1 MRPAFG
7 MGTGF
12 ALVLRFCGTLGYG
25 FVGGAGFGGG
35 TRNGVRFGDG
45 NGGCDGRCGKGGGG
59 LESERFRFG
68 FGFRHLGRFDF
79 AVNNIVQVV
88 IAADDEQRL
97 AKRVSEEIIN
107 GVRIRSFFVNG
118 FVAVVV
124 AIRVNGGGAVTD
136 IEFAGDV
143 VAAELDIIHEGGRA
157 VVEDI
162 ADGKRDREISSGNN
176 FIIEGDDTFCQAG
189 FGGEEPVVLG
199 FELADGGIKS
209 FFGSDFSFKV
219 SHGRFPFLA

>member
-1 MRPAFG
+1 

-25 FVGGAGFGGG
+25 LVGGAGFGGG
-35 TRNGVRFGDG
+35 TRNGVRFGEG
-45 NGGCDGRCGKGGGG
+45 NGGCDRRSGKGGGG

-79 AVNNIVQVV
+79 AVNNIMQVV

-107 GVRIRSFFVNG
+107 GVRIRSFLVNG

-124 AIRVNGGGAVTD
+124 AVRVNGGGAVAD

-143 VAAELDIIHEGGRA
+143 VAAELDIIHECGRA

-162 ADGKRDREISSGNN
+162 ADGKRDGEISSGNN
-176 FIIEGDDTFCQAG
+176 FIVEGDDTLCQAG
-189 FGGEEPVVLG
+189 FGGKEPVVLG

-219 SHGRFPFLA
+219 SHGK

>member
-1 MRPAFG
+1 

-12 ALVLRFCGTLGYG
+12 ALVLRFRGTLGYG
-25 FVGGAGFGGG
+25 FVGSAGFGDG
-35 TRNGVRFGDG
+35 TGNGVRFGDG
-45 NGGCDGRCGKGGGG
+45 NSGCDGRSGKGGGG

-88 IAADDEQRL
+88 VAADDEQRL

-118 FVAVVV
+118 FIAVVV
-124 AIRVNGGGAVTD
+124 AVRVNGGGAVAD

-162 ADGKRDREISSGNN
+162 ADGKRDGEISSGNN
-176 FIIEGDDTFCQAG
+176 FIVEGDDAFCQAG
-189 FGGEEPVVLG
+189 FGGEKPVVLG
-199 FELADGGIKS
+199 FELADGGVKS

-219 SHGRFPFLA
+219 SHGK

>member
-12 ALVLRFCGTLGYG
+12 ALVLRFCGTLGHG
-25 FVGGAGFGGG
+25 FVGSAGFGGG
-35 TRNGVRFGDG
+35 TGNGVRFGDG
-45 NGGCDGRCGKGGGG
+45 NGGCDGRSGKGGGG
-59 LESERFRFG
+59 LESYRRFCFG

-88 IAADDEQRL
+88 ITADDEQRL

-107 GVRIRSFFVNG
+107 GVRIRSFFVKG

-124 AIRVNGGGAVTD
+124 AVRVNGGGAVAD

-143 VAAELDIIHEGGRA
+143 VAAELDIVHEGGRA
-157 VVEDI
+157 IVEDI

-176 FIIEGDDTFCQAG
+176 FIIEGDDTLCQAG

-219 SHGRFPFLA
+219 SHGK

>member
-1 MRPAFG
+1 

-12 ALVLRFCGTLGYG
+12 ALALRFCGTLWHR
-25 FVGGAGFGGG
+25 FIGGAGFGGG
-35 TRNGVRFGDG
+35 TGNGVRFGEG
-45 NGGCDGRCGKGGGG
+45 NGGCDGRSGKSGGG

-107 GVRIRSFFVNG
+107 GIRIRSFFVNG

-124 AIRVNGGGAVTD
+124 AVRVNGGGAVAD

-143 VAAELDIIHEGGRA
+143 VAAELDIIHKGGRA

-162 ADGKRDREISSGNN
+162 ADGKRDGEISSGNN
-176 FIIEGDDTFCQAG
+176 FIVEGDNAFCQAG
-189 FGGEEPVVLG
+189 FGSEEPVVLG

-219 SHGRFPFLA
+219 SHGK

>member
-25 FVGGAGFGGG
+25 FIGGASFGGG
-35 TRNGVRFGDG
+35 TGNGVRFGEG
-45 NGGCDGRCGKGGGG
+45 NGGCDGRSGKGGGG

-88 IAADDEQRL
+88 VAADDEQRL

-124 AIRVNGGGAVTD
+124 AVRVNGGGAVAD

-162 ADGKRDREISSGNN
+162 ADGKRDGEISSGNN
-176 FIIEGDDTFCQAG
+176 FIVEGDNAFCQAG
-189 FGGEEPVVLG
+189 FGGKEPVVLG
-199 FELADGGIKS
+199 FELADGGVKS
-209 FFGSDFSFKV
+209 FFGSNFSFKV
-219 SHGRFPFLA
+219 SHGK

>member
-1 MRPAFG
+1 

-12 ALVLRFCGTLGYG
+12 ALVLRFCGTLGHG
-25 FVGGAGFGGG
+25 FIGSAGFGGG
-35 TRNGVRFGDG
+35 TGNGVRFGDG
-45 NGGCDGRCGKGGGG
+45 NGGCDGRSGESGGG
-59 LESERFRFG
+59 LESYWKFCFG

-88 IAADDEQRL
+88 ITADDEQRL
-97 AKRVSEEIIN
+97 AKRVGEEIIN

-143 VAAELDIIHEGGRA
+143 VAAELDIVHEGGRA
-157 VVEDI
+157 VVENV

-176 FIIEGDDTFCQAG
+176 FIVEGDDAFCQAS
-189 FGGEEPVVLG
+189 FGSEKPVVLG

-219 SHGRFPFLA
+219 SHGK

>member
-1 MRPAFG
+1 

-12 ALVLRFCGTLGYG
+12 ALVLRFCGTLGHG
-25 FVGGAGFGGG
+25 FVGSAGFGGG
-35 TRNGVRFGDG
+35 TGNGVRFGDG
-45 NGGCDGRCGKGGGG
+45 NGGCDGRSGKSGGG
-59 LESERFRFG
+59 LESYRRFCFG

-88 IAADDEQRL
+88 ITADDEQRL

-107 GVRIRSFFVNG
+107 GVRIRSFFVKG

-124 AIRVNGGGAVTD
+124 AVRVNGGGAVAD

-143 VAAELDIIHEGGRA
+143 VAAELDIVHEGGRA

-176 FIIEGDDTFCQAG
+176 FIIEGDDTLCQAG

-219 SHGRFPFLA
+219 SHGK

>member
-1 MRPAFG
+1 

-25 FVGGAGFGGG
+25 FIGGASFGGG
-35 TRNGVRFGDG
+35 TGNGVRFGDG
-45 NGGCDGRCGKGGGG
+45 NGGCDGRSGEGGGG
-59 LESERFRFG
+59 LKSERFRFG
-68 FGFRHLGRFDF
+68 FGFRQLGRFDF

-88 IAADDEQRL
+88 IATDDEQRL
-97 AKRVSEEIIN
+97 AKRVGEEIIN

-124 AIRVNGGGAVTD
+124 AVRVNGGGAVAD

-143 VAAELDIIHEGGRA
+143 VAAELDIIHKGGRA

-162 ADGKRDREISSGNN
+162 ADGKRNGEISSGNN
-176 FIIEGDDTFCQAG
+176 FIVEGDDAFCQAG

-199 FELADGGIKS
+199 FELADGGVKS

-219 SHGRFPFLA
+219 SHDK

>member
-1 MRPAFG
+1 

-12 ALVLRFCGTLGYG
+12 ALVLRFCGTLWHG
-25 FVGGAGFGGG
+25 FIGGASFGGG
-35 TRNGVRFGDG
+35 TGNGVRFGDG
-45 NGGCDGRCGKGGGG
+45 NGGCDGRSGEGGGG

-107 GVRIRSFFVNG
+107 GIRIRSFFVNG

-124 AIRVNGGGAVTD
+124 TVRVNGGGAVAD

-176 FIIEGDDTFCQAG
+176 FIVEGDNAFCQAG

-199 FELADGGIKS
+199 FELADGGVKS

-219 SHGRFPFLA
+219 SHGK

>member
-1 MRPAFG
+1 

-25 FVGGAGFGGG
+25 FIGGAGFGGG
-35 TRNGVRFGDG
+35 TGNGVRFGDR
-45 NGGCDGRCGKGGGG
+45 NGGCDGRSGKGGGG

-124 AIRVNGGGAVTD
+124 AVRVNGGGAVAD

-162 ADGKRDREISSGNN
+162 ADGKRDGEISSGNN
-176 FIIEGDDTFCQAG
+176 FIVEGDNAFCQAG

-199 FELADGGIKS
+199 FELANGGVKS

-219 SHGRFPFLA
+219 SHGKEFLSWLRV

>member
-12 ALVLRFCGTLGYG
+12 ALVLRFCGTLGHRL
-25 FVGGAGFGGG
+25 VGSASFGDG
-35 TRNGVRFGDG
+35 TGSGVRFGEG
-45 NGGCDGRCGKGGGG
+45 NGGRDGRSGKGGGG

-68 FGFRHLGRFDF
+68 LGFRHLGRFDF

-88 IAADDEQRL
+88 ITADDEQRL
-97 AKRVSEEIIN
+97 AKRVSEEVIN
-107 GVRIRSFFVNG
+107 GVRIRSFFVKG

-124 AIRVNGGGAVTD
+124 AVRVNGDGAVAD

-176 FIIEGDDTFCQAG
+176 FIVEGDDAFCQAG

-199 FELADGGIKS
+199 FELTDGGIKS

-219 SHGRFPFLA
+219 SHGK

>member
-25 FVGGAGFGGG
+25 FIGSAGFGGG
-35 TRNGVRFGDG
+35 TGNGVRFGDG
-45 NGGCDGRCGKGGGG
+45 NGGCDWRSGKGGGG
-59 LESERFRFG
+59 LESYRKFCFG

-79 AVNNIVQVV
+79 AINNIVQVV

-97 AKRVSEEIIN
+97 AKRVGEEIIN

-124 AIRVNGGGAVTD
+124 AVRVNGGGAVAD

-162 ADGKRDREISSGNN
+162 ADGKRNGEISSGNN
-176 FIIEGDDTFCQAG
+176 FIVEGDDTLCQAG

-199 FELADGGIKS
+199 FELADGGVKS
-209 FFGSDFSFKV
+209 FFGSNFSFKV
-219 SHGRFPFLA
+219 SHGK

>member
-1 MRPAFG
+1 

-12 ALVLRFCGTLGYG
+12 ALALRFCGTLGYG

-35 TRNGVRFGDG
+35 TGNGVCFGDG
-45 NGGCDGRCGKGGGG
+45 NGGCDGRSGKSGGG
-59 LESERFRFG
+59 LESYRRFCFG

-79 AVNNIVQVV
+79 AVNNIVKVV

-107 GVRIRSFFVNG
+107 GVRIRSFFVKG

-124 AIRVNGGGAVTD
+124 AVRVNGGGAVAD
-136 IEFAGDV
+136 IEFAGNV

-162 ADGKRDREISSGNN
+162 ADGKRDGEISSGNN
-176 FIIEGDDTFCQAG
+176 FIVEGDNAFCQAG

-199 FELADGGIKS
+199 FELADGGVKS

>member
-12 ALVLRFCGTLGYG
+12 ALVLRVCGALGYG
-25 FVGGAGFGGG
+25 FIGGAGFGGG
-35 TRNGVRFGDG
+35 TGNGVRFGDG
-45 NGGCDGRCGKGGGG
+45 NGGCDWRSGKGGGG

-79 AVNNIVQVV
+79 AINNIVQVV

-124 AIRVNGGGAVTD
+124 AIRVNGGGAVAD

-143 VAAELDIIHEGGRA
+143 VAAELDIVHEGGRA

-176 FIIEGDDTFCQAG
+176 FIVEGDNAFCQAG

-199 FELADGGIKS
+199 FELADGSVKS

-219 SHGRFPFLA
+219 SHGK

>member
-1 MRPAFG
+1 

-12 ALVLRFCGTLGYG
+12 ALALRFCGTLGYG
-25 FVGGAGFGGG
+25 FIGGAG
-35 TRNGVRFGDG
+35 FGDG
-45 NGGCDGRCGKGGGG
+45 NGGCDGRSGKSGGG
-59 LESERFRFG
+59 LESYHRFCFG
-68 FGFRHLGRFDF
+68 FGFRHLSRFDF

-97 AKRVSEEIIN
+97 AKRVGEKIIN
-107 GVRIRSFFVNG
+107 GVRIRSFFVKG
-118 FVAVVV
+118 FIAVVV
-124 AIRVNGGGAVTD
+124 AVRVNGGGAVAD
-136 IEFAGDV
+136 IEFAGNV

-162 ADGKRDREISSGNN
+162 ADGKRDGEISSGNN
-176 FIIEGDDTFCQAG
+176 FIVEGDNAFCQAG

-199 FELADGGIKS
+199 FELADGGVKS

-219 SHGRFPFLA
+219 SHGKEFLSWFRV

>member
-1 MRPAFG
+1 ME
-7 MGTGF
+7 TGF
-12 ALVLRFCGTLGYG
+12 ALVLRFCGTLGHG
-25 FVGGAGFGGG
+25 FIGGAGFCGG
-35 TRNGVRFGDG
+35 TGNGVRFGDG
-45 NGGCDGRCGKGGGG
+45 DGGCDGRSGKGGGG

-97 AKRVSEEIIN
+97 AKRVSEEINN

-124 AIRVNGGGAVTD
+124 AVRVNGGGAVAD

-143 VAAELDIIHEGGRA
+143 VAAELDIIHKGGRA

-162 ADGKRDREISSGNN
+162 ADGKRNGEISSGNN
-176 FIIEGDDTFCQAG
+176 FIVEGDNAFCQTG
-189 FGGEEPVVLG
+189 FGGKEPVVLG
-199 FELADGGIKS
+199 FELADGGVKS

>member
-7 MGTGF
+7 IGTGF
-12 ALVLRFCGTLGYG
+12 ALALRFCGTLGHG
-25 FVGGAGFGGG
+25 FVGGASFGGG
-35 TRNGVRFGDG
+35 TGNGVCFGDG
-45 NGGCDGRCGKGGGG
+45 NGGCDGRSGKGGGG

-68 FGFRHLGRFDF
+68 FSFRHLGRFDF

-124 AIRVNGGGAVTD
+124 AVRVNGGGAVAD

-143 VAAELDIIHEGGRA
+143 VAAELDIVHEGGRA

-162 ADGKRDREISSGNN
+162 ADGKRNGEISSGNN
-176 FIIEGDDTFCQAG
+176 FIIEGDDAFCQAG

-199 FELADGGIKS
+199 FELADGGVKS

-219 SHGRFPFLA
+219 SHGK

>member
-12 ALVLRFCGTLGYG
+12 ALVLWFCGTLGHG
-25 FVGGAGFGGG
+25 FVGSAGFGGG
-35 TRNGVRFGDG
+35 TGNGVRFGDG
-45 NGGCDGRCGKGGGG
+45 NGGCDGRSGKGGGG

-124 AIRVNGGGAVTD
+124 AVRINGGGAVAD

-143 VAAELDIIHEGGRA
+143 VASELDIIHESGRA

-162 ADGKRDREISSGNN
+162 ADGKRDWEISSGNN
-176 FIIEGDDTFCQAG
+176 FIIKSDNALCQAG

-199 FELADGGIKS
+199 FELADGSVKS

-219 SHGRFPFLA
+219 SHGK

>member
-1 MRPAFG
+1 

-25 FVGGAGFGGG
+25 FVGGASFGGG
-35 TRNGVRFGDG
+35 TGNGVRFGDG
-45 NGGCDGRCGKGGGG
+45 NGGCDGRSGKGGGG
-59 LESERFRFG
+59 LESERFCFG

-79 AVNNIVQVV
+79 AVNNIMQVV
-88 IAADDEQRL
+88 VAADDEQRL

-124 AIRVNGGGAVTD
+124 TVRVNGGGAVAD

-162 ADGKRDREISSGNN
+162 ADGKRDGEISSGNN
-176 FIIEGDDTFCQAG
+176 FIVEGDDTLCQAG

-199 FELADGGIKS
+199 FELADGGVKS
-209 FFGSDFSFKV
+209 FFGSNFSFKV
-219 SHGRFPFLA
+219 SHGK

>member
-12 ALVLRFCGTLGYG
+12 ALVLRFCGTLGHG
-25 FVGGAGFGGG
+25 FVGSAGFGGG
-35 TRNGVRFGDG
+35 TGNGVRFGDG
-45 NGGCDGRCGKGGGG
+45 NGGCDGRSGKGGGG

-124 AIRVNGGGAVTD
+124 AVRVNGGGAVAD

-143 VAAELDIIHEGGRA
+143 IAAELDIVHEGGRA

-176 FIIEGDDTFCQAG
+176 FIVEGDNAFCQAG
-189 FGGEEPVVLG
+189 FGSEESVVLG

-219 SHGRFPFLA
+219 SHGK

>member
-12 ALVLRFCGTLGYG
+12 ALVLRFCGTLGHRL
-25 FVGGAGFGGG
+25 VGSAGFGGG
-35 TRNGVRFGDG
+35 TGNGVRFGEG
-45 NGGCDGRCGKGGGG
+45 NGGCDGRSGKGGGG

-107 GVRIRSFFVNG
+107 GIRIRSFFVNG

-124 AIRVNGGGAVTD
+124 AVRVNGGGTVAD
-136 IEFAGDV
+136 IEFAGNV
-143 VAAELDIIHEGGRA
+143 VAAELDIVHEGGRA

-162 ADGKRDREISSGNN
+162 ADGKRNGEISSGNN
-176 FIIEGDDTFCQAG
+176 FIVEGDNAFCQAG

-199 FELADGGIKS
+199 FELADGGVKS
-209 FFGSDFSFKV
+209 FFGSNFSFKV
-219 SHGRFPFLA
+219 SHGK